1 MKVLQPETVLKMKST
16 TEVFHGIFQNFNHN
30 SYLNKFAPMLLN
42 IFIHLRLPS
51 YYLLV
56 QIQQLT
62 HLTKVWNMFKVNN
75 KNTRSGVLIVNFEHI
90 VDGFIIITKFT
101 LSIMPARY
109 LKKSHWDIAKF
120 KKFTKFTGKH
130 CEGDISFT

>member
-1 MKVLQPETVLKMKST
+1 
-16 TEVFHGIFQNFNHN
+16 
-30 SYLNKFAPMLLN
+30 
-42 IFIHLRLPS
+42 
-51 YYLLV
+51 
-56 QIQQLT
+56 
-62 HLTKVWNMFKVNN
+62 MFKVNN
-75 KNTRSGVLIVNFEHI
+75 KNTRSGVLIVNFEDI

-130 CEGDISFT
+130 CEEDISFT